1 MKSTYAEMTKFI
13 PELEK
18 LESAGEWVTSRP
30 DNPGVQHM
38 PHVSYEPLIY
48 AFIHAMTPFIDY
60 GYNDTL
66 RTRSPGNSELA
77 GKSEQWLLAYITSA
91 IRADRF
97 CEGSLKKFV
106 ESGELL
112 KCLRRLEE
120 LTQK

>member
-1 MKSTYAEMTKFI
+1 MKSIYAEITKFI
-13 PELEK
+13 PDLER
-18 LESAGEWVTSRP
+18 LESAGEWVTLRP
-30 DNPGVQHM
+30 DTPGVQHM

-48 AFIHAMTPFIDY
+48 AFSHAMTPFIDY
-60 GYNDTL
+60 DYNDTL
-66 RTRSPGNSELA
+66 RTRSAGNSELA
-77 GKSEQWLLAYITSA
+77 GKSEQWLLAYITCA

-120 LTQK
+120 LARK